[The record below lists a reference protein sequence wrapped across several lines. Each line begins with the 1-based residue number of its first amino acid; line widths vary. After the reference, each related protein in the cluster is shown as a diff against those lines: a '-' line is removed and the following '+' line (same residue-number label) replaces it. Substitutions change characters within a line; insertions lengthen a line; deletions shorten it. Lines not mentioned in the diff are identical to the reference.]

1 MDVPNGSQQWATP
14 AGLVA
19 TGWVLTAAAAAWW
32 FAAES
37 AVDRTFVG
45 VLVLALAVASAH
57 ATICRPRLS
66 ADREGVTVRGLGGR
80 RRWPWSAVTVQVR
93 SHRRFGREVQSLE
106 LDSDAVLVILTRLD
120 LGTDPQDVAEA
131 LRDWQR

>member
-19 TGWVLTAAAAAWW
+19 TGWVLTAAAVTWW
-32 FAAES
+32 FAAEA

-80 RRWPWSAVTVQVR
+80 RHWPWSAVTVQVR
-93 SHRRFGREVQSLE
+93 HHRRFGREVQSLE
-106 LDSDAVLVILTRLD
+106 LDADAALVILTRLD
-120 LGTDPQDVAEA
+120 LGADPQDVAEA
-131 LRDWQR
+131 LQDWQS